1 MIHIVRL
8 NIKKYKLLMQQL
20 LKIQTQEVIYYRIGL
35 RKCNNKN
42 NTGKIQ
48 NFIKSTPN
56 SPAGYSGATILPP
69 IGNSFM
75 YIETSSDNHGNN
87 VYVSF
92 ERTDIIQ
99 ISITPSYY
107 NRFSI

>member
-1 MIHIVRL
+1 ML
-8 NIKKYKLLMQQL
+8 N
-20 LKIQTQEVIYYRIGL
+20 IQTQEVIYYRIGL
-35 RKCNNKN
+35 KKCNNKN
-42 NTGKIQ
+42 NNGKIQ
-48 NFIKSTPN
+48 NFMKSTKMN
-56 SPAGYSGATILPP
+56 SPTGYSGATILHP
-69 IGNSFM
+69 IENSFK

-99 ISITPSYY
+99 ISNIPFYY